1 MCSICNLKRKDLELS
16 LAHVL
21 NVLHL
26 TGELCLN
33 SESTR
38 KRSKSPG
45 AGGEKRRLERQAV
58 HGNIGR
64 LS

>member
-1 MCSICNLKRKDLELS
+1 MGSICNLKRKDLELS

-33 SESTR
+33 SASGR
-38 KRSKSPG
+38 KRCKSPG
-45 AGGEKRRLERQAV
+45 AGGEKRRLEWRAV